1 MLPWQAELLSSHGDA
16 VLKGQ
21 SLVYSAPTGVGKSL
35 VYEICMLR
43 RILFWK
49 GQCLLLLP
57 YISLI
62 EEKKKYFEDL
72 CEANGLFVECFH
84 SNGSQCLDPHI
95 DVSPGRG
102 CEIDRHQHH
111 RESQRDSQSLPP
123 RRPGA
128 LCRPP
133 LSL

>member
-1 MLPWQAELLSSHGDA
+1 MRFYGIPQSFINVYYNQFHIDSVLPWQVELLSSSADS
-16 VLKGQ
+16 VLKGKN
-21 SLVYSAPTGVGKSL
+21 LVYSAPTGVGKSL

-62 EEKKKYFEDL
+62 EEKKRYFEDL

-84 SNGSQCLDPHI
+84 SSGSQCLDPHI
-95 DVSPGRG
+95 DVGIG
-102 CEIDRHQHH
+102 VICV
-111 RESQRDSQSLPP
+111 L
-123 RRPGA
+123 
-128 LCRPP
+128 
-133 LSL
+133 